1 MRKKLFLVI
10 GAVLVCILLSLIF
23 FFFFSKFDHTP
34 SNEQPSDYPPMVM
47 YNDTLYKTAGYNVD
61 DLSFSELDE
70 LGEIQSTI
78 DYGVPKENFQAN
90 DSLMGCKIYSS
101 QTADDYIFVLYG
113 ETYLPYKKLS

>member
-23 FFFFSKFDHTP
+23 FFLIYKFYKNP
-34 SNEQPSDYPPMVM
+34 SHDQPSVYPPMVM